1 MADLLDR
8 IRSELDNRIAVLRPS
23 VQESARL
30 QQAVDALDRSMAP
43 APPAVAAPPPRAP
56 QGARAK
62 PPGRRRAG
70 PAGAARAAPGE
81 TQLRVIEQLRSGP
94 GSTSTTVAKALG
106 ISANAA
112 AATISRLVKQG
123 RVQRLVTGGYAAADA
138 AGDGSAAP
146 HSIAPRPD
154 SDT

>member
-1 MADLLDR
+1 VADLLDS

-23 VQESARL
+23 VEESARL
-30 QQAVDALDRSMAP
+30 QQAVDALNRSIAP
-43 APPAVAAPPPRAP
+43 APPAVDSPRPHAPK
-56 QGARAK
+56 GARAK
-62 PPGRRRAG
+62 PNGRRRG
-70 PAGAARAAPGE
+70 GRAGAARAAPGE
-81 TQLRVIEQLRSGP
+81 TQLRVIEQLRGRP
-94 GSTSTTVAKALG
+94 GSTSTTVAEALG

-138 AGDGSAAP
+138 TAGGSPAP
-146 HSIAPRPD
+146 QSIAPQPE